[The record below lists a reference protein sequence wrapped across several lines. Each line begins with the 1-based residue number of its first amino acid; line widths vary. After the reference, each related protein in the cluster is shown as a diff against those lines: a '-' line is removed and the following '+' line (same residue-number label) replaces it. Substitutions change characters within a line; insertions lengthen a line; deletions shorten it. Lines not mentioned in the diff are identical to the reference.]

1 MTKRVLYFTAGPVPT
16 VTEAG
21 QIAALVALG
30 VPGYTVGVRSALL
43 SGNYG
48 AGIEASDYV
57 AGTIPTAFNAV
68 PNYGVPDVLRPAKLK
83 LLSATGSFTVAVLGT
98 AQLQAISVVGADIS
112 ALTVADVTAVTTTY
126 ASSAPLKATVDA
138 NGLVT
143 GVAAGTTTITAT
155 HTYAVGKTITAT
167 AVITVPA

>member
-1 MTKRVLYFTAGPVPT
+1 MTKKVLYFTAGPVPT
-16 VTEAG
+16 VTEAA

-30 VPGYTVGVRSALL
+30 LPGYTVGVRNGLL
-43 SGNYG
+43 PGSFG

-68 PNYGVPDVLRPAKLK
+68 PNYGVPDALRPAKLS
-83 LLSATGSFTVAVLGT
+83 LLSATGSFSVAAAAT
-98 AQLQAISVVGADIS
+98 RQLQAMSVVGADIS
-112 ALTVADVTAVTTTY
+112 ALTVTDVTAATTTY
-126 ASSAPLKATVDA
+126 ASSVPAKATVDA

-167 AVITVPA
+167 AVITVTA